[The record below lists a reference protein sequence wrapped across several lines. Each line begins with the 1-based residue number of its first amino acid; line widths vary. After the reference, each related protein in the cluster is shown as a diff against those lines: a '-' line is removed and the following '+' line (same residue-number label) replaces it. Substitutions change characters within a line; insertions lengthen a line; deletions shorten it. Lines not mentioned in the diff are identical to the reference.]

1 MDMPYVYWRN
11 NIFSSRDRNRD
22 ILSTFYSDIFSA
34 ILFDMCSDI
43 LIMIINEV
51 RAHIQKG

>member
-1 MDMPYVYWRN
+1 M
-11 NIFSSRDRNRD
+11 FSSRDRNRD
-22 ILSTFYSDIFSA
+22 ILSTFYSDILSA